1 MDAQNLDPEEKKR
14 LINEIFKELLETDE
28 NPLRYVDSEILK
40 RLHTWVTKERRRRRE
55 VGGLRVQGYIYRKN
69 VKYLPIL
76 IDYYYERG
84 IIESRTVY
92 AFVTYI
98 LNNFIEQIV
107 KLLKEGNISSI
118 SQNILK
124 KEG

>member
-1 MDAQNLDPEEKKR
+1 MESQNLDSEEKKK

-76 IDYYYERG
+76 IDYYYEQG

-98 LNNFIEQIV
+98 LNNFIEQTV
-107 KLLKEGNISSI
+107 KLLKEGNISNI
-118 SQNILK
+118 S
-124 KEG
+124 